1 MHLRNTNV
9 AFKLEMCGLRC
20 ATILKGGVFLL
31 FSRLIFVI
39 ILALWRSNL
48 DGKYSLCSIYH
59 PVSAVALRRLAA
71 HLGTKQDLC

>member
-1 MHLRNTNV
+1 MLLRNTNV

-20 ATILKGGVFLL
+20 ATILKRGKISL
-31 FSRLIFVI
+31 FSRLIFAI

-59 PVSAVALRRLAA
+59 VAGAAVCRCLDA
-71 HLGTKQDLC
+71 HSEAKRDLC